1 VGRPLFV
8 AAGGGGDAIGAW
20 LVARTLGVEDRPA
33 ILTWS
38 WDRLIVDPVPGP
50 RNPDDF
56 AGLEAYGNGVY
67 RVPPTAT
74 VRSPA
79 NSTLPRVAAE
89 LDADLF
95 LLDARG
101 GTRGVHEQIMALID
115 YLDAPG
121 LTVVDVGGDIMA
133 RGDEPE
139 LLSPFADAL
148 VLAAAQGV
156 PVPIGLIVAG
166 PGLDGELSEATLLA
180 ALRQEGGGQ
189 SGTITA
195 ELAAEVAGMF
205 TWHPS
210 EATGLLCAAAQ
221 GMRGRVLMRGAG
233 IPVDLTDNSP
243 TMWVVG
249 PWPAFRHNQV
259 AQALMEASTF
269 DNAERTARTL
279 LGQSELDIER
289 AKAAVRDVPAAV
301 ESSLS
306 EVVEQAT
313 RNKVT
318 FWSRRYLR
326 ERLQVD
332 DPTLRDLLD
341 QAGLEQASPP
351 LVRVP
356 ARPRQ

>member
-20 LVARTLGVEDRPA
+20 LVAQTVGVEDRPA
-33 ILTWS
+33 ILSWS

-56 AGLEAYGNGVY
+56 VGLEAYGNGVY

-79 NSTLPRVAAE
+79 SSTLPRVAAE

-95 LLDARG
+95 LIDARG
-101 GTRGVHEQIMALID
+101 GTRGVHDQIMALID

-156 PVPIGLIVAG
+156 PMPTWVIVAG

-180 ALRQEGGGQ
+180 ALRQEEGVQ
-189 SGTITA
+189 SGTITP

-210 EATGLLCAAAQ
+210 EATTGLLCAAAQ

-233 IPVDLTDNSP
+233 IPVDLTAISP
-243 TMWVVG
+243 TIWVVG
-249 PWPAFRHNQV
+249 ASAFRHNQV
-259 AQALMEASTF
+259 AQALKDASTY
-269 DNAERTARTL
+269 DDAELAVRTL

-289 AKAAVRDVPAAV
+289 AKAAVRDEPATV
-301 ESSLS
+301 EPSLS
-306 EVVEQAT
+306 EVVEHAT
-313 RNKVT
+313 RDRVT
-318 FWSRRYLR
+318 FWTRRYLR

-332 DPTLRDLLD
+332 DPTLRDLLNR
-341 QAGLEQASPP
+341 AGLEQASPP

-356 ARPRQ
+356 A